1 MHSTFFSTRTIST
14 SLILACIVAVSGC
27 NKSTPPA
34 AEKTPAAPQTST
46 APAPAPAGNM
56 MSNVEVKG
64 NEPLPP
70 NHPPLPAN
78 TPPHPTENSG
88 KQPDL
93 NQILAAEHPKSD
105 SKKKLSVVVPDSV
118 KGKWSSATLA
128 VTIGGADKEL
138 KLAIGGNASIG
149 NNLQLHLIQY
159 LPAYTSDFSSAT
171 SSSNEQ
177 INPAALIQIVSAGK
191 VTEEGW
197 VFQNLPEFN
206 SFKSD
211 RVKVRLIS
219 AEPAKK

>member
-1 MHSTFFSTRTIST
+1 MHSTSFSARTISI

-27 NKSTPPA
+27 NKDTPPA

-46 APAPAPAGNM
+46 APAPAGNM

-64 NEPLPP
+64 DEPLPP
-70 NHPPLPAN
+70 NHPPLPGA

-177 INPAALIQIVSAGK
+177 SNPAALIQIVSAGK